1 MRKRLLGIILL
12 LFGTLFTLSSCG
24 NNKTDIVSTC
34 FAGYDLARAVAK
46 DKKTT
51 SMLLKPGLELHDY
64 SPSPADIERVIS
76 SEIFIYIGGESD
88 ETWVEQQ
95 ILPSVDKNKTKI
107 INMMELVKNSGKTY
121 NEEDPESAEIKEDG
135 ESEEELEL
143 DEHIWNSFTNQEI
156 ILSAICKALCEI
168 DNENESY
175 YLKNRDSYYEKLHEV
190 DIVYKDTIAAA
201 SKNLIVFADRFPLL
215 YFVKEYGLQYDA
227 AFKGCDTDTNSNP
240 LVTERLTKKIEDN
253 NLRVVFVIELSELT
267 IADTI
272 ISNCKNDGF
281 VVEKMVFYTMHN
293 VSTDDYNNGVTMVDL
308 MKKNILSLKEALN

>member
-281 VVEKMVFYTMHN
+281 VFEKMVFYTMHN